1 MSWDDLERGWG
12 ARKRSEEGKKYF
24 KKFYHR
30 LNERLRKEVYGGI
43 YIHVAHAINSNS
55 RLKFYAAILK
65 NSNLTSLKESNSN
78 KVRVGTECATTRN
91 V

>member
-1 MSWDDLERGWG
+1 MN
-12 ARKRSEEGKKYF
+12 
-24 KKFYHR
+24 HR

-43 YIHVAHAINSNS
+43 HILVAHAINSNS
-55 RLKFYAAILK
+55 RLTFYAAILK